1 MTPTD
6 YIEKKERQEQR
17 EAERREKRK
26 IREEKIDDSLEKAAE
41 VFWAIQRAYYS
52 VNRKNRYYKTVKKL
66 AALWEKEMDRCY
78 LDSCYAHHQDA
89 SKPIKDNFSL
99 QYFASERA
107 ARMLTDTQF
116 TLGGFS
122 RQGFKREALSLS
134 RSYMDRIL
142 WFRYQMHPTDV
153 KLEKLNATGELGIL
167 TDILKAFPE
176 DKKDRYQ
183 MEWQEMHIYPMDYEF
198 LYLEDKH
205 TRKHIVCTRI
215 TEADEK
221 G

>member
-17 EAERREKRK
+17 DAERREKRK
-26 IREEKIDDSLEKAAE
+26 IREQKVDDSLEKAAE

-52 VNRKNRYYKTVKKL
+52 VNRKNRYNKAVKKL
-66 AALWEKEMDRCY
+66 AVLWEREMDRCY
-78 LDSCYAHHQDA
+78 LDSCYAHHQDD
-89 SKPIKDNFSL
+89 SKPIKDSFSL

-116 TLGGFS
+116 TLGGFT
-122 RQGFKREALSLS
+122 RQGFKREALSKA
-134 RSYMDRIL
+134 RSYMARIL
-142 WFRYQMHPTDV
+142 WFHYQMHPTDAT
-153 KLEKLNATGELGIL
+153 LEKLTAAGELGIL
-167 TDILKAFPE
+167 TDILAAFPE
-176 DKKDRYQ
+176 DKKALYR

-205 TRKHIVCTRI
+205 TRKHIICTRI
-215 TEADEK
+215 TEENEE

>member
-6 YIEKKERQEQR
+6 YIEKKERQEKR
-17 EAERREKRK
+17 DAERKEKRK
-26 IREEKIDDSLEKAAE
+26 IQEEKVDDSLEKVAE

-52 VNRKNRYYKTVKKL
+52 VNRENRYNKAVKKL

-78 LDSCYAHHQDA
+78 LDSCYEHHQDA
-89 SKPIKDNFSL
+89 SKPIKDSFSL

-122 RQGFKREALSLS
+122 RQGFKREALSMS
-134 RSYMDRIL
+134 RSYVDRIL
-142 WFRYQMHPTDV
+142 WFRYEMHPTDATHQ
-153 KLEKLNATGELGIL
+153 KLNAIGELSIL
-167 TDILKAFPE
+167 TDIQKAFPE
-176 DKKDRYQ
+176 DKKAQYQ
-183 MEWQEMHIYPMDYEF
+183 LEWQEMHIYPVDYEF
-198 LYLEDKH
+198 HYQEGKH
-205 TRKHIVCTRI
+205 TRKRIVCTRI
-215 TEADEK
+215 TEENEK

>member
-17 EAERREKRK
+17 DAERREKRK
-26 IREEKIDDSLEKAAE
+26 IREQKVDDSLEKVAE

-52 VNRKNRYYKTVKKL
+52 VNRENRYNKAVKKL

-89 SKPIKDNFSL
+89 SKPIKDSFSL

-107 ARMLTDTQF
+107 VRMLTDTQF

-122 RQGFKREALSLS
+122 RQGFQKGRTVHVPFLRGPNFVVLTM
-134 RSYMDRIL
+134 RCT
-142 WFRYQMHPTDV
+142 PTDAT
-153 KLEKLNATGELGIL
+153 LQKLNEIGELSIL
-167 TDILKAFPE
+167 TDILKAFP
-176 DKKDRYQ
+176 K
-183 MEWQEMHIYPMDYEF
+183 
-198 LYLEDKH
+198 
-205 TRKHIVCTRI
+205 TRKAATGWSGKR
-215 TEADEK
+215 
-221 G
+221 